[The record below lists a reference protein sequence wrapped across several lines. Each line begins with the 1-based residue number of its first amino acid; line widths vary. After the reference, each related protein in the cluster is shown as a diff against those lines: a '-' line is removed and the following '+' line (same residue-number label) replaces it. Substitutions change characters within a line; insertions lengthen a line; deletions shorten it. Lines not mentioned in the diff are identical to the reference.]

1 MSNIH
6 EPWLIYAGVRVAR
19 NREVQVGPVPSWEA
33 ALAVEEVMRERIS
46 ELVAAEDLI
55 GEVNG
60 HIVGTERWDALH
72 AEVLHE
78 GLRRHRNRSGE
89 YRE

>member
-1 MSNIH
+1 MSNTH
-6 EPWLIYAGVRVAR
+6 EPGLIYAGVRVAR
-19 NREVQVGPVPSWEA
+19 NREIQVGPVPSWEA

-55 GEVNG
+55 HEVDG

-72 AEVLHE
+72 DEVLAK
-78 GLRRHRNRSGE
+78 GLARHLGRSPAP
-89 YRE
+89 